1 MDAQELDKLI
11 STVEQAVVQL
21 KGNSEAADKIT
32 PFEELF
38 RPFAENG
45 KKLLA
50 DSKILKIG
58 VVGQVK
64 AGKSSFLNSVMFNGD
79 AILPKASTPMTAG
92 LTVLEYAD
100 KPEEQQFLVSYY
112 TKKEWGVFEKANK
125 NYEKIEAEVKTELQ
139 GSPTLIDKAI
149 KDRTSENVRAAHEL
163 ISTCNPM
170 AFSKIQPDGASKN
183 DSVRFADVKEL
194 QSILEKYVGAKG
206 DFTPVVK
213 SLTIRLHDERLKD
226 VRIVDTPGV
235 NDPVVSREERTKEFL
250 GECHGVFF
258 LSSSSKFLD
267 EQDIA
272 FMNQRVAAQGIG
284 RILLLASKYDSMLQ
298 DLGFQYSNTT
308 HKGDLDYA
316 DKEAWRTVNKRFDES
331 KCHIKSNSEKI
342 KCDTTSGIGFSIAH
356 KDKMALDAD
365 EKKVLEQMQ
374 KFYPDAFGENDYKE
388 TFDMLSNI
396 STIRD
401 EYLEKDFKAKKA
413 EIISDKV
420 NAFFANN
427 VEELRKSAEELQ
439 DDLKSRL
446 EKIKTTN
453 VDGIR
458 QQKAEMERVFNNASG
473 DLSLEIELFQNS
485 ITKEVNDLFKD
496 TKLPL
501 ADDLVQLADTE
512 FELMCKRALF
522 GHKTVTRT
530 AKYLDISAT
539 KENFKSK
546 VETYVEAWKNGW
558 ENNFVNKKKV
568 LEETSKKIVN
578 EFALSSKNQKLED
591 DVRRILKRVLSDIDI
606 NQTLG
611 LRESRDK
618 VVSDAITYIEAMP
631 NKEGYNKEDFRE
643 KYKNDSDEGN
653 TLQNKLETDALQ
665 NMSTFKDGLYGF
677 IQNLPK
683 EIETIAQKNKDDAN
697 AKLNAIKED
706 IVSKL
711 KAESNQYFQKFEED
725 IKNAEKVIPEYEKAI
740 AQVET
745 IINALK

>member
-11 STVEQAVVQL
+11 STVEKAVVQL
-21 KGNSEAADKIT
+21 KGNNEAADKIM

-100 KPEEQQFLVSYY
+100 KLEEQQFVVSYY

-139 GSPTLIDKAI
+139 GESQTLIDNAI
-149 KDRTSENVRAAHEL
+149 KGRTSENLRAAHEL
-163 ISTCNPM
+163 ISTCNPT
-170 AFSKIQPDGASKN
+170 AFSKIQPDGAPKN

-267 EQDIA
+267 EQDIT

-284 RILLLASKYDSMLQ
+284 SILLLASKYDSMLQ
-298 DLGFQYSNTT
+298 DLGFQYSNTI

-316 DKEAWRTVNKRFDES
+316 DKEAQRTVNKRFDES

-342 KCDTTSGIGFSIAH
+342 KCRTTSGIGFSIAH

-420 NAFFANN
+420 NGFFANN

-458 QQKAEMERVFNNASG
+458 QEKAEMERVFNNAGG
-473 DLSLEIELFQNS
+473 DLSLEIKLFQNS
-485 ITKEVNDLFKD
+485 LDQEVDDLFKN

-539 KENFKSK
+539 KANFKSK
-546 VETYVEAWKNGW
+546 VETYFEAWKNGW
-558 ENNFVNKKKV
+558 ENNFVNKKKT
-568 LEETSKKIVN
+568 LEEKSKEIVN
-578 EFALSSKNQKLED
+578 KFALSSKNQTLED

-611 LRESRDK
+611 LRESHDK
-618 VVSDAITYIEAMP
+618 VVSDAITYIE
-631 NKEGYNKEDFRE
+631 NNGYNKEDFRE
-643 KYKNDSDEGN
+643 KYKDDSDEGDK
-653 TLQNKLETDALQ
+653 LQNKLEGDVCTI
-665 NMSTFKDGLYGF
+665 MSIFKNSLYGY
-677 IQNLPK
+677 IMNLPT
-683 EIETIAQKNKDDAN
+683 EIKSIAKRNENDAN
-697 AKLNAIKED
+697 AKLYAIMKD

-711 KAESNQYFQKFEED
+711 TAESNQYFQKFEED

-745 IINALK
+745 IINALN